1 MRPLIHPSID
11 DITIEGILHALADP
25 VRAAIYAELAA
36 KYNVVFYPFFLDG
49 VALDDSLMQG
59 DGIHPNAKG
68 VAKIV
73 ASMLPKVDELLAR
86 VKPND

>member
-1 MRPLIHPSID
+1 
-11 DITIEGILHALADP
+11 
-25 VRAAIYAELAA
+25 
-36 KYNVVFYPFFLDG
+36 
-49 VALDDSLMQG
+49 MQG
-59 DGIHPNAKG
+59 DGIHPNANG

>member
-1 MRPLIHPSID
+1 
-11 DITIEGILHALADP
+11 
-25 VRAAIYAELAA
+25 
-36 KYNVVFYPFFLDG
+36 VVFYPFFLDG